1 MVPRRSKHA
10 ARRSASCIVLAAAAS
25 LFASCGGG
33 SAPSV
38 APASTPTPSIAEY
51 IACTV
56 TVIPVFYLAYPQS
69 GSVGVSTSIAS
80 LVVFEG
86 LQGGSGADYPGLQVS
101 VTAASGKAVVTSVA
115 PGPAPSPLP
124 SPLATPPSL
133 PAPSPLPSGLVVE
146 PVAGTYQGVAL
157 PALSPGT
164 TYSVTGTYVFATS
177 GPCAG
182 GTAVTPMGSFT
193 TQ

>member
-1 MVPRRSKHA
+1 
-10 ARRSASCIVLAAAAS
+10 
-25 LFASCGGG
+25 
-33 SAPSV
+33 
-38 APASTPTPSIAEY
+38 
-51 IACTV
+51 V

-177 GPCAG
+177 GPCASTG
-182 GTAVTPMGSFT
+182 PTPMGSFT